1 MLEICGHGI
10 MSYTVP
16 LEALLCYLYT
26 VTTIAFCIKQYKYKV
41 CNINWSMRWLSNMPW
56 QYLLTRLLLQDVEEL
71 VEEVQEARRIKL
83 LHQPSKVHWYCPFSF
98 VMADGIFMVLSYYCI
113 ELTHG
118 GHYKTV
124 DLIGSSFFTSCLVC
138 SNS

>member
-1 MLEICGHGI
+1 

-98 VMADGIFMVLSYYCI
+98 VMTDGIFMVLSYYCI
-113 ELTHG
+113 ELTHW